1 MKTPRPEQEKQTL
14 GTLISWF
21 CIIFG
26 ASAIAAPAVYA
37 AFGVQSGQFMS
48 IYYLALG
55 IASLFLGYFGLKSKP
70 TSFFLIV
77 LLFLPQIIAF
87 TTPESSYNFI
97 GLIQIGYGF
106 GNAPK
111 FYLHINLLAILV
123 CALSAATVFKL
134 TKQVDKQT
142 SNTA

>member
-1 MKTPRPEQEKQTL
+1 MDTPSSAQEKPIL

-26 ASAIAAPAVYA
+26 ASAIATPAVSA
-37 AFGVQSGQFMS
+37 AFGVQSGQFLS

-55 IASLFLGYFGLKSKP
+55 IASLILGYFGLKSKP
-70 TSFFLIV
+70 TAFFLIV

-87 TTPESSYNFI
+87 TTPQESYNFI
-97 GLIQIGYGF
+97 GPIQVGWGF
-106 GNAPK
+106 GNTRQ
-111 FYLHINLLAILV
+111 FYFHINFLAILV

-134 TKQVDKQT
+134 TRQTDKKQ
-142 SNTA
+142 